1 MVKAHKSIPL
11 LILDAL
17 LIFISVCVTIYGFF
31 ITFVGVPGKRIVEV
45 TEATLEKSQE
55 IWHFTPAPQGF
66 IIVFSSVLLIIGLL
80 GSREGVSWLGIGIL
94 FVFSVVFLFGIGG
107 GILPIATLLLV
118 LLLSKEIL
126 TQGRN

>member
-1 MVKAHKSIPL
+1 MVKAHKSIVL
-11 LILDAL
+11 FVLDVL
-17 LIFISVCVTIYGFF
+17 LIFISVCIIIYGLF

-80 GSREGVSWLGIGIL
+80 GSREGISWLGIGIL
-94 FVFSVVFLFGIGG
+94 FVFSIIYLFGVGG
-107 GILPIATLLLV
+107 GILPIAILLLV
-118 LLLSKEIL
+118 LLLSKRIL
-126 TQGRN
+126 TRGRN